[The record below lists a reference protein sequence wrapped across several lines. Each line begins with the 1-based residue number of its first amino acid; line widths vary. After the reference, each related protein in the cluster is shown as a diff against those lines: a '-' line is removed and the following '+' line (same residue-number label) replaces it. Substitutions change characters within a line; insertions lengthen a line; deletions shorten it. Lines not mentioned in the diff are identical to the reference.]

1 MPCTF
6 RCFSRHYFAQPS
18 RMDCPG
24 FTRLGIGPAPP
35 WHRRRA
41 VQRVGHSVLP
51 PADKRLM
58 RPRQPATRPAHLKHH
73 KSRLP
78 DRRPS
83 LPWPPPR
90 GRTRVQGIGS
100 PAVTHDDARPRR
112 PCNRLAR
119 WHFSCTTSSRSVQ
132 ALPPLPVATL
142 IPGHCGEPATSTD
155 TSDPPCR
162 GLSFTRARLS
172 SPNFAP
178 LKDLKSLSFDYCAT
192 MSLLLRSLLTSAAKT
207 RLTADSRSRR
217 RADGRLPQRTR
228 TRGSGAPRHHPHH
241 PHRPAPPPHSART
254 ANRLPPRPRPHSARP
269 RPPRS
274 QPVRAPV
281 PRSTSVL

>member
-24 FTRLGIGPAPP
+24 FTRLGVGPAPP

-73 KSRLP
+73 KNRLP

-100 PAVTHDDARPRR
+100 PAVTRRCAPKTTVQPSRKMALFLHDFIKISTGPSPTPGRNPHPRTLRGARDEHGYFGPSLQR
-112 PCNRLAR
+112 PFV
-119 WHFSCTTSSRSVQ
+119 HS
-132 ALPPLPVATL
+132 
-142 IPGHCGEPATSTD
+142 GEAE
-155 TSDPPCR
+155 
-162 GLSFTRARLS
+162 
-172 SPNFAP
+172 
-178 LKDLKSLSFDYCAT
+178 
-192 MSLLLRSLLTSAAKT
+192 LTKF
-207 RLTADSRSRR
+207 
-217 RADGRLPQRTR
+217 
-228 TRGSGAPRHHPHH
+228 
-241 PHRPAPPPHSART
+241 
-254 ANRLPPRPRPHSARP
+254 
-269 RPPRS
+269 
-274 QPVRAPV
+274 
-281 PRSTSVL
+281 RSTERSKISVV